1 MPSNEETNR
10 SRRPH
15 AVLGAGALTS
25 HVYRRERAGEVDYRF
40 NCFRMNSAMSV
51 SHSLQPCDLR
61 DLAKLC
67 QVLSFTIADDGWLS
81 RELRLQLFMLAEQL
95 DEVTRTWEGDSP

>member
-1 MPSNEETNR
+1 MTNKERKKR
-10 SRRPH
+10 SRQPH

-25 HVYRRERAGEVDYRF
+25 HVYRRERDGEVAYRF
-40 NCFRMNSAMSV
+40 NCFRMNDEATV
-51 SHSLQPCDLR
+51 SHALQPSDLR
-61 DLAKLC
+61 DLVKLC